1 MDNDPLHDLQLLV
14 RSKYGALLVATAE
27 EDRAEA
33 LVERA
38 AWQLQL
44 PLFVWRRATGL
55 RRAGAPNGVYGS
67 QDPRTALSHVISSEM
82 PALYVF
88 HGLGPE
94 LDKPEVSDLLREA
107 AQQLAGR
114 SGAVVLTGT
123 DVKLTE
129 ALRPL
134 VGPVRLPVA
143 TRMEYE
149 QLLDRVVR
157 DLTTRMGI
165 RSSSPP
171 PTRTGCWPTSR
182 ASRSP
187 RRRSC

>member
-1 MDNDPLHDLQLLV
+1 M
-14 RSKYGALLVATAE
+14 
-27 EDRAEA
+27 
-33 LVERA
+33 ERA

-55 RRAGAPNGVYGS
+55 RRTGAPNGVYGS
-67 QDPRTALSHVISSEM
+67 QDPRTALSHVISSQL

-143 TRMEYE
+143 TREEYE
-149 QLLDRVVR
+149 ELLRPRRPRPLRPHGDQRR
-157 DLTTRMGI
+157 R
-165 RSSSPP
+165 SPP
-171 PTRTGCWPTSR
+171 PTRTACWPTSR
-182 ASRSP
+182 ASRWP
-187 RRRSC
+187 RRRSS